1 MLTEDI
7 PDTIWKK
14 NFRMVKITFEVLA
27 RNSKTNDKSRYEFP
41 ELWTFINAEKNAAV
55 WCYLKETGSLWMTG
69 NAFFI
74 HQCTVSKTI
83 IEVSNA
89 IILSCGRNFYIFRRV

>member
-1 MLTEDI
+1 
-7 PDTIWKK
+7 
-14 NFRMVKITFEVLA
+14 MVKITFEVLA
-27 RNSKTNDKSRYEFP
+27 RNSKTSDKSRYEFP

-89 IILSCGRNFYIFRRV
+89 INSIIGPQFLYLPKSMNNM